1 MTDDGGLFL
10 CGKGE
15 YGRLG
20 LGDEKSQL
28 EPCKVTIPI
37 ASDGVE
43 AAQSVRL
50 ASAGGSHTLFATSNH
65 RIFSVGRLD
74 CGRCGLG
81 AMCLAADRVC
91 TPQDIT
97 ERFTSSSNYHSDR
110 YDMKV
115 LQVSAGGSHS
125 AVLVQFSEKEDAL

>member
-1 MTDDGGLFL
+1 
-10 CGKGE
+10 
-15 YGRLG
+15 
-20 LGDEKSQL
+20 
-28 EPCKVTIPI
+28 
-37 ASDGVE
+37 
-43 AAQSVRL
+43 
-50 ASAGGSHTLFATSNH
+50 
-65 RIFSVGRLD
+65 
-74 CGRCGLG
+74 
-81 AMCLAADRVC
+81 MCLAADRVC

>member
-1 MTDDGGLFL
+1 MTEEGSLFL

-28 EPCKVTIPI
+28 EPCRVEIPV
-37 ASDGVE
+37 SVDGVQADE
-43 AAQSVRL
+43 SVRL
-50 ASAGGSHTLFATSNH
+50 VSAGGSHTLFATSNH

-74 CGRCGLG
+74 CGRCGLES
-81 AMCLAADRVC
+81 MCLATDRVC

-97 ERFTSSSNYHSDR
+97 ERFITSNYPQER
-110 YDMKV
+110 FDMKV
-115 LQVSAGGSHS
+115 LQVCAGGSHS
-125 AVLVQFSEKEDAL
+125 VVLVEFSEKEAA